1 MIGGVSGD
9 MLIGALLNLGVSVSE
24 LNTSLSLLPL
34 KGLKLTETFVKR
46 GPLQAV
52 LAQPVLNNELLKKR
66 FSWDD
71 FFDLILKS
79 KLDQD
84 VKIKTKKVLERLVEA
99 EEKIHG
105 GIEKPHE
112 LGSIDTLVDIVS
124 VIMGFKILEAD
135 IIYASPF
142 PFDTGTTK
150 TQHGI
155 VSSLAPATSEII
167 ASVNAPVSQV
177 NTEMNLG
184 ELVTPTGAALVTE
197 LCVFEKLN
205 MKLKKLGYG
214 AGQKDPSGFSNVV
227 SIWKGEA
234 KNNEFS
240 DDVVLIESNIDDNS
254 GEIFGFT
261 TEKLLKNG
269 ALDVWTTPIFMKK
282 NRPAYKISVL
292 CEPSKLSSLAEILMH
307 ETSTFG
313 LRISELKRYKSKREI
328 IQLETIF
335 GLISVKVRFNEKGKD
350 YFPEY
355 EECRKVALQ
364 KNVPLIQVYQE
375 VQNQIKNFL

>member
-1 MIGGVSGD
+1 MD
-9 MLIGALLNLGVSVSE
+9 HEQKM
-24 LNTSLSLLPL
+24 
-34 KGLKLTETFVKR
+34 R
-46 GPLQAV
+46 DLQAV

-99 EEKIHG
+99 EVKIHG

-124 VIMGFKILEAD
+124 VIVGFKILEAD

-240 DDVVLIESNIDDNS
+240 DDVILIESNIDDNS

-261 TEKLLKNG
+261 TEKLLQNG